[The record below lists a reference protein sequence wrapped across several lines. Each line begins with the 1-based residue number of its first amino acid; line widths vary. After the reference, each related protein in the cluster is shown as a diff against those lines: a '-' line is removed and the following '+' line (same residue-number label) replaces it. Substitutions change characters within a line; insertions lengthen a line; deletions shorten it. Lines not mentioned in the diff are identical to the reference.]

1 MSLPIRPTHR
11 FAASDFLKRASR
23 ALSVALVLI
32 AQSAH
37 AYVGENLLRWAS
49 DNIVLPLGFVAVV
62 ACAIAAIIK
71 PEFAKTALWTGF
83 AVCVVIFLIKS
94 GTALMGALQ

>member
-1 MSLPIRPTHR
+1 MAVPRR
-11 FAASDFLKRASR
+11 NCEFAALN
-23 ALSVALVLI
+23 VLRRTGRPICIATLFI

-49 DNIVLPLGFVAVV
+49 DNIVLPLGLVAVI

-83 AVCVVIFLIKS
+83 AVCVVVFLIKS
-94 GTALMGALQ
+94 GTALMSALQ

>member
-1 MSLPIRPTHR
+1 MSVPIHR
-11 FAASDFLKRASR
+11 NSEFTAVNVLRRTTWSLC
-23 ALSVALVLI
+23 VALVFT

-49 DNIVLPLGFVAVV
+49 DNIVLPLGLVAVI

-83 AVCVVIFLIKS
+83 AVCVVVFLIKS
-94 GTALMGALQ
+94 GTALMSALQ

>member
-1 MSLPIRPTHR
+1 MFVPINRKCEFTAINVLR
-11 FAASDFLKRASR
+11 RTTR
-23 ALSVALVLI
+23 ALCVALVFV

-37 AYVGENLLRWAS
+37 AYVGENLLKWAS
-49 DNIVLPLGFVAVV
+49 DNIVLPLGLVAVI

-83 AVCVVIFLIKS
+83 AVCVVVFLIKS

>member
-1 MSLPIRPTHR
+1 MSRILRSAQT
-11 FAASDFLKRASR
+11 FAKSDFVKRTSR
-23 ALSVALVLI
+23 AMSVALLFI

-37 AYVGENLLRWAS
+37 AYVGENLLKWAS
-49 DNIVLPLGFVAVV
+49 DNIVLPLGVVAVI

-83 AVCVVIFLIKS
+83 AVCVVVFLIKS
-94 GTALMGALQ
+94 GSALMGALQ

>member
-1 MSLPIRPTHR
+1 MSVLRR
-11 FAASDFLKRASR
+11 NCQFNSVNVVRRAR
-23 ALSVALVLI
+23 KAVAVPLVLI

-49 DNIVLPLGFVAVV
+49 DNIVLPLGLVAVI

-83 AVCVVIFLIKS
+83 AVCVVVFLIKS

>member
-1 MSLPIRPTHR
+1 MTFVLRSTHR
-11 FAASDFLKRASR
+11 LTRSNFLKHAFK
-23 ALSVALVLI
+23 ALPVALLFV

-37 AYVGENLLRWAS
+37 AYVGENLLKWAS
-49 DNIVLPLGFVAVV
+49 DNIVLPLGVVAVIG
-62 ACAIAAIIK
+62 CSIAAIVK

-83 AVCVVIFLIKS
+83 AVCVVVFLIKS

>member
-11 FAASDFLKRASR
+11 FAASDFLKGTFR
-23 ALSVALVLI
+23 ALSIALMLI

-37 AYVGENLLRWAS
+37 AYVGENLLKWAS
-49 DNIVLPLGFVAVV
+49 DNIVLPLGFVAVI

-83 AVCVVIFLIKS
+83 AVCVVVFLIKS
-94 GTALMGALQ
+94 GTALMSALQ

>member
-1 MSLPIRPTHR
+1 MSVPIHR
-11 FAASDFLKRASR
+11 NSEFTAVNVLRRTTWSLC
-23 ALSVALVLI
+23 VALVFT

-49 DNIVLPLGFVAVV
+49 DNIVLPLGLVAVI
-62 ACAIAAIIK
+62 ACAIATIIK

-83 AVCVVIFLIKS
+83 AVCVVVFLIKS
-94 GTALMGALQ
+94 GTALMSALQ

>member
-1 MSLPIRPTHR
+1 MSLTKGSTHR
-11 FAASDFLKRASR
+11 FPASNVLKRTSR

-32 AQSAH
+32 AQSAQ
-37 AYVGENLLRWAS
+37 AYVGENLLKWAS
-49 DNIVLPLGFVAVV
+49 DNIVLPLGFVAVI

-83 AVCVVIFLIKS
+83 AVCVVVFLIKS
-94 GTALMGALQ
+94 GAALMGALQ

>member
-1 MSLPIRPTHR
+1 MFLLRRKFEFTALKLVRRIARP
-11 FAASDFLKRASR
+11 ACI
-23 ALSVALVLI
+23 ALLFI
-32 AQSAH
+32 AQSSH

-49 DNIVLPLGFVAVV
+49 DNIVLPLGLVAVI

-83 AVCVVIFLIKS
+83 AVCVVVFLIKS
-94 GTALMGALQ
+94 GTALMSALQ

>member
-1 MSLPIRPTHR
+1 VPVTQ
-11 FAASDFLKRASR
+11 
-23 ALSVALVLI
+23 LI
-32 AQSAH
+32 
-37 AYVGENLLRWAS
+37 
-49 DNIVLPLGFVAVV
+49 V

-83 AVCVVIFLIKS
+83 AVCVVVFLIKS

>member
-1 MSLPIRPTHR
+1 MPAPRRNCEFVPLNILRRTGRPVWIASL
-11 FAASDFLKRASR
+11 
-23 ALSVALVLI
+23 LI
-32 AQSAH
+32 AQSVQ

-49 DNIVLPLGFVAVV
+49 DNIVLPLGLVAVI

-83 AVCVVIFLIKS
+83 AVCVVVFLIKS
-94 GTALMGALQ
+94 GTALMSALQ